1 VSLVRRFSSRPSLRG
16 PSSSSAASR
25 RCDDEERRRSRA
37 PPSDTSGSDGTRW
50 ARGGAHGFSWRE
62 AAAGGLALG
71 SAVAAMVVAT
81 APSPRKAEAGAPPA
95 YTLGGRV
102 APGEGGTV
110 ESSKANDRRGGET
123 AGSPASQR
131 FLVAGARQARQTERE
146 RQGQRWCVRT
156 GAVLAIP
163 CVASEAGGW
172 IRKRHEARAVPLALP
187 PARPRGNECRAGRC
201 PRADHVDPTGQRV
214 RANDSELSGDG
225 GPGMSA
231 VDYVARPG
239 DPSWTGSSRRAVR
252 HTAGDS
258 VHL

>member
-1 VSLVRRFSSRPSLRG
+1 VSLARRSSSRPSLRG

-50 ARGGAHGFSWRE
+50 ARGGAHGFSWRD

-156 GAVLAIP
+156 GGRFWQSPAWRRRPVGGFENGMRPEPSLSLSLRRVHGAMSAALA
-163 CVASEAGGW
+163 G
-172 IRKRHEARAVPLALP
+172 ARAPITSTP
-187 PARPRGNECRAGRC
+187 PGSEC
-201 PRADHVDPTGQRV
+201 V
-214 RANDSELSGDG
+214 RTIQ
-225 GPGMSA
+225 PF
-231 VDYVARPG
+231 
-239 DPSWTGSSRRAVR
+239 
-252 HTAGDS
+252 H
-258 VHL
+258 